1 MLGALLY
8 ILFVS
13 DLPEVVHGHD
23 GSVLGHGEGSVKFNL
38 SCSGCGSMCCY
49 VDDSTYYYSSH
60 DPVLL
65 TEKLSAQYKKVAEY
79 MSANRLVIN
88 DEKTH
93 LVVMGTK
100 KFGLARSEVHIDT
113 GSVIIAPSET
123 QKLLGINIHQS
134 MKWKDHIISNEK
146 SMIKMLRT
154 RLNALARIARNANF
168 NTRLMVANACF
179 LSVITYMV
187 AAWGGTEDYII
198 RALQVMQNKAART
211 VTKLTWYTPTRT
223 LLQQCNWLS
232 VKQLVHFHTALQVWR
247 VMRTKYPVYISTK
260 LQPSVTRSADQGN
273 LKVPAVEYS
282 LSEKSFMV
290 RSAYMWNTIPPDI
303 RNCKTI
309 ESFKK
314 KLKGWIKLNIEIA

>member
-1 MLGALLY
+1 MRLTPNT
-8 ILFVS
+8 V
-13 DLPEVVHGHD
+13 
-23 GSVLGHGEGSVKFNL
+23 
-38 SCSGCGSMCCY
+38 
-49 VDDSTYYYSSH
+49 
-60 DPVLL
+60 

-113 GSVIIAPSET
+113 GSVMIAPSET

-134 MKWKDHIISNEK
+134 IKWKDHIISNEK

-198 RALQVMQNKAART
+198 KALQVMQNKAART

-232 VKQLVHFHTALQVWR
+232 VKQLVHYHTALQVWR
-247 VMRTKYPVYISTK
+247 VMRTKYPVYISSK

-303 RNCKTI
+303 RNCRTI

-314 KLKGWIKLNIEIA
+314 KLKGWMKLNIEIA